1 MKVDRHEMDG
11 ATVVLVSELKEVD
24 VASADAFKEA
34 VLKAM
39 GEASKVVIDVSTI
52 EFFDSAG
59 MRVLLSIKK
68 HIVQRNGKLVLAGLN
83 RPARDIFRMVGFDVI
98 FLIYPDI
105 PQAVAALK
113 S

>member
-1 MKVDRHEMDG
+1 MTVERHEVDG
-11 ATVVLVSELKEVD
+11 VTVVVVTDLKEVD
-24 VASADAFKEA
+24 VASADAFKES
-34 VLKAM
+34 VLRAM
-39 GEASKVVIDVSTI
+39 GEDSKVVIDVSTI

-68 HIVQRNGKLVLAGLN
+68 HIVQKNGKLVLAGLN

-105 PQAVAALK
+105 PQAVAAVK

>member
-1 MKVDRHEMDG
+1 MKVERHQMDG
-11 ATVVLVSELKEVD
+11 VTVVVVSDLKEVD
-24 VASADAFKEA
+24 VATADAFKA
-34 VLKAM
+34 GVLGAM
-39 GEASKVVIDVSTI
+39 GDDAKVVVDVSTI

-68 HIVQRNGKLVLAGLN
+68 HIVQKDGKLVLAGLN

-105 PQAVAALK
+105 PQAVAAIK
-113 S
+113 G